1 MDHTRWPADEQRDLK
16 KLYEDLKFN
25 IIQIARVYRRT
36 PREVATELV
45 KIGVIQTEGA
55 ARGYDLRVHFE
66 YFKNMYENETLIE
79 IEKNQFHSY
88 YKEFHQSL
96 YDANQ
101 SINHMQSDI
110 THLKHA
116 VDEIKELLIR
126 KPT

>member
-66 YFKNMYENETLIE
+66 YFKKMYENETLIE